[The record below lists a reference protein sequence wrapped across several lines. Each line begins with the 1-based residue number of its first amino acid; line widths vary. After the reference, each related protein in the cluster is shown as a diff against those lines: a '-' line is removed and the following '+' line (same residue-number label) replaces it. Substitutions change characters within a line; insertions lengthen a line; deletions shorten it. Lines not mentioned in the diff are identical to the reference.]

1 MEKTN
6 TPEGM
11 FPLVEQWQQSGLSQK
26 QFSKENNIKYHS
38 FTYWVKRYR
47 QHQHRQDGFI
57 PVELSGTGGSGAFR
71 VELVFG
77 NGLVLRIY

>member
-6 TPEGM
+6 TSEEM
-11 FPLVEQWQQSGLSQK
+11 FPLVEQWQTSGLSQK

-38 FTYWVKRYR
+38 FTYWVRRFR
-47 QHQHRQDGFI
+47 QHQRRQDGFI
-57 PVELSGTGGSGAFR
+57 PLELSGSGTCGAFR

-77 NGLVLRIY
+77 NGSVLRIY